1 MRAHAKVSNYYLL
14 FVISY
19 LVLLYKS
26 VTTLVVFKIV
36 VAKRLAIFR
45 IYLMCESINAL
56 SSCTAFI

>member
-1 MRAHAKVSNYYLL
+1 MRAHAKVSNDYLL

-36 VAKRLAIFR
+36 VAKRLAIR